1 MRQSKDGAKV
11 LNRLPLCILQLYAR
25 DASNVQPLE
34 MFQPPT
40 SSDCVFMAKNLTKV
54 YGEGATAVQALR
66 GVDLRIMQGEFVVL
80 LGASGSGKSTLLN
93 ILGGLDSATAGT
105 AQWVHQGET
114 HDLTGAS
121 DAELTR
127 YRREHVGF
135 VFQFYNLIPSLTAL
149 ENVALVTDIAQDP
162 MRPEDA
168 LALVGLTDRMN
179 HFVSQLS
186 GGEQQRVAIARAI
199 AKRPQVLLCDEPTGA
214 LDCATGIVVLQAIEK
229 VNRELGTTTVVI
241 THNAP
246 IADMADRVMRMAD
259 GRIVDIRLNPHKVAA
274 ATLRW

>member
-1 MRQSKDGAKV
+1 MT
-11 LNRLPLCILQLYAR
+11 
-25 DASNVQPLE
+25 
-34 MFQPPT
+34 QPP
-40 SSDCVFMAKNLTKV
+40 SPQPPECVFIAQNLTKV
-54 YGEGATAVQALR
+54 YGEGAAAVQALR
-66 GVDLRIMQGEFVVL
+66 GVDLRITPGEFVVL

-105 AQWVHQGET
+105 VQWVHQGET

-162 MRPEDA
+162 IRPEDA

-214 LDCATGIVVLQAIEK
+214 LDCATGILVLQAIER
-229 VNRELGTTTVVI
+229 VNHELGTTTVVI

-259 GRIVDIRLNPHKVAA
+259 GRIVDIRVNPHKAA
-274 ATLRW
+274 ATTLQW